1 MNDEISQKSS
11 FAALKKAQK
20 EFEGVAEELRI
31 KNDADILNMISELR
45 DKNLLNG
52 V

>member
-11 FAALKKAQK
+11 LVALKNAQK
-20 EFEGVAEELRI
+20 EFEGVAEELKI
-31 KNDADILNMISELR
+31 KNDDDILKMISELR